1 MVKDEFQIR
10 FVKFNYCKVPLSYKG
25 GGRRGGAGV
34 KIGQKNLWTPFVDG
48 TNNEWNIATFVSNMF
63 N

>member
-25 GGRRGGAGV
+25 GGAKGGGRGSKLGKKTCGHH
-34 KIGQKNLWTPFVDG
+34 L
-48 TNNEWNIATFVSNMF
+48 
-63 N
+63 

>member
-10 FVKFNYCKVPLSYKG
+10 FVKFNYCKVPLSSKG
-25 GGRRGGAGV
+25 GGRRGGGV

>member
-25 GGRRGGAGV
+25 GGGGV